1 MGLSL
6 FQRNVCRLLAEH
18 RVRNGESYLAGGAT
32 LNELIGAPRLSRDLD
47 VFHDTEEALAAAWR
61 DDQALLERAGY
72 QVVVFRERPGF
83 VEADIRKDSESVLMQ
98 WARDSAYR
106 FFPLVYHPGSIRGA
120 LPHFV

>member
-61 DDQALLERAGY
+61 DDQALLERRR
-72 QVVVFRERPGF
+72 V
-83 VEADIRKDSESVLMQ
+83 
-98 WARDSAYR
+98 
-106 FFPLVYHPGSIRGA
+106 RGRRV
-120 LPHFV
+120 P